1 MGTGQRLRDITHIP
15 GRVNQWTSVSVRQ
28 IQRPSPI
35 RRNLSP
41 THVAAESEE
50 QRKWN
55 IQVNLFIDSQKLL
68 NIYYFLWET
77 FVHPNIFFG
86 GFLACLIKQSFMIK
100 ISIASIFLKFRFPIF
115 KKNIFLIWIENINT
129 NHNNICNINP
139 KRFLATPYP
148 IGWQGIWGRWAS
160 VSLSL
165 YACSEDKRWD
175 KSTYYAR
182 KIVRSIAWSHAFIIL
197 RKHVIPVA
205 G

>member
-1 MGTGQRLRDITHIP
+1 MNLRIGTSDSAPLSNPPEPQSHPCSCRERRTTQVKHTGKTA
-15 GRVNQWTSVSVRQ
+15 TKTFSST
-28 IQRPSPI
+28 
-35 RRNLSP
+35 RRNFWIF
-41 THVAAESEE
+41 TTFFE
-50 QRKWN
+50 
-55 IQVNLFIDSQKLL
+55 KLL
-68 NIYYFLWET
+68 YIQTYSLG
-77 FVHPNIFFG
+77 V
-86 GFLACLIKQSFMIK
+86 FLACLIKQSFMIK

-115 KKNIFLIWIENINT
+115 KKIIFLIWIENTNT
-129 NHNNICNINP
+129 NHNNMCDINP

-175 KSTYYAR
+175 KSMYYAR
-182 KIVRSIAWSHAFIIL
+182 KKLRSIAWSHTFIIL